1 MDTKLK
7 KSSELAKVIIALC
20 VILPALF
27 LVSLYPRMEKAMLEK
42 RESYLKMEEE
52 IRSETEA
59 EWVVEQNFV
68 NYAMESSYYLYAE
81 MSEKAETRAINDQIF
96 KDYGWDNDFFYA
108 IEHMT
113 YIATYTPE
121 GATEPYVKQN
131 AETLDVQVAKLVLEF
146 DAHGKLV
153 LADLHGDIMF
163 DGEDRTVYEIAERST
178 EQFQSNV
185 QEYSSEYGTEIDES
199 SYTPK
204 NFRIEIGLNEQS
216 DFVWNYDEFYG
227 VHGWYDTSSENLYW
241 VIGAYWIVAVLA
253 IVVALVAFLLPFIK
267 KLNTG
272 REFLFSLP
280 LEVIL
285 LIVAGAVTLTSVMCL
300 VMSHMTMWELNENFS
315 NNLPE
320 FIGNEISVETIYY
333 LLLGANFIGWA
344 VNFFL
349 IYIVVAALRQMVTR
363 PLYYLSHQVL
373 CVRLLKWLQE
383 KGKQLYR
390 YLTKIDIDKKMNLT
404 IIKIV
409 VANFIVLT
417 LLCCLWFF
425 GVAGL
430 IGYSI
435 VLYVVLRKEGAKIKK
450 QYHSVLHATE
460 QIAEGNFKTS
470 LDEELGMFEPIG
482 ASLEKVQQGFEK
494 AVIEEAKSQNMKT
507 ELITNVSHDLKTPL
521 TAIITYVDLLKKED
535 ISEEERRSYI
545 ETLDQKSQRLK
556 VLIEDLFEVSKAHS
570 GNVKMNFVDVDVV
583 SLLKQVRSEMDEQ
596 IRNSDL
602 QFRWNLPEEKQILS
616 LDGQRTY
623 RVFENLLNN
632 ILKYAMPGSRV
643 YVDLLVSDTEI
654 LIQFRNISASELNFD
669 AELLTDRFVRGDSSR
684 NSEGSGLGLAI
695 VKSFVELQN
704 GTFKIEVDGDLFK
717 STIIFSKYNTQ

>member
-59 EWVVEQNFV
+59 EWVLEQNFV

-185 QEYSSEYGTEIDES
+185 QEYNSEYGTEIDES

-460 QIAEGNFKTS
+460 QIAEGNFKIS

>member
-185 QEYSSEYGTEIDES
+185 QEYNSEYGTEIDES

>member
-241 VIGAYWIVAVLA
+241 VIGA
-253 IVVALVAFLLPFIK
+253 
-267 KLNTG
+267 
-272 REFLFSLP
+272 
-280 LEVIL
+280 
-285 LIVAGAVTLTSVMCL
+285 
-300 VMSHMTMWELNENFS
+300 
-315 NNLPE
+315 
-320 FIGNEISVETIYY
+320 
-333 LLLGANFIGWA
+333 
-344 VNFFL
+344 
-349 IYIVVAALRQMVTR
+349 
-363 PLYYLSHQVL
+363 
-373 CVRLLKWLQE
+373 
-383 KGKQLYR
+383 
-390 YLTKIDIDKKMNLT
+390 
-404 IIKIV
+404 
-409 VANFIVLT
+409 
-417 LLCCLWFF
+417 
-425 GVAGL
+425 
-430 IGYSI
+430 
-435 VLYVVLRKEGAKIKK
+435 
-450 QYHSVLHATE
+450 
-460 QIAEGNFKTS
+460 
-470 LDEELGMFEPIG
+470 
-482 ASLEKVQQGFEK
+482 
-494 AVIEEAKSQNMKT
+494 
-507 ELITNVSHDLKTPL
+507 
-521 TAIITYVDLLKKED
+521 
-535 ISEEERRSYI
+535 
-545 ETLDQKSQRLK
+545 
-556 VLIEDLFEVSKAHS
+556 
-570 GNVKMNFVDVDVV
+570 
-583 SLLKQVRSEMDEQ
+583 
-596 IRNSDL
+596 
-602 QFRWNLPEEKQILS
+602 
-616 LDGQRTY
+616 
-623 RVFENLLNN
+623 
-632 ILKYAMPGSRV
+632 
-643 YVDLLVSDTEI
+643 
-654 LIQFRNISASELNFD
+654 
-669 AELLTDRFVRGDSSR
+669 
-684 NSEGSGLGLAI
+684 
-695 VKSFVELQN
+695 
-704 GTFKIEVDGDLFK
+704 
-717 STIIFSKYNTQ
+717 

>member
-59 EWVVEQNFV
+59 EWVLEQNFV

-669 AELLTDRFVRGDSSR
+669 AEFLTDRFVRGDSSR

>member
-1 MDTKLK
+1 M
-7 KSSELAKVIIALC
+7 
-20 VILPALF
+20 
-27 LVSLYPRMEKAMLEK
+27 
-42 RESYLKMEEE
+42 
-52 IRSETEA
+52 
-59 EWVVEQNFV
+59 
-68 NYAMESSYYLYAE
+68 
-81 MSEKAETRAINDQIF
+81 
-96 KDYGWDNDFFYA
+96 
-108 IEHMT
+108 
-113 YIATYTPE
+113 
-121 GATEPYVKQN
+121 
-131 AETLDVQVAKLVLEF
+131 
-146 DAHGKLV
+146 
-153 LADLHGDIMF
+153 
-163 DGEDRTVYEIAERST
+163 
-178 EQFQSNV
+178 
-185 QEYSSEYGTEIDES
+185 
-199 SYTPK
+199 
-204 NFRIEIGLNEQS
+204 
-216 DFVWNYDEFYG
+216 
-227 VHGWYDTSSENLYW
+227 
-241 VIGAYWIVAVLA
+241 A